1 MAGARNKLWWMVPEW
16 GSAASD
22 LPPET
27 QFLLVELREGG
38 PYAVVLPLIDNN
50 TFRGTLRGRRCAPSQ
65 YHLES
70 LLANLTQSVLPHMV
84 YLPCGLDRMSPFFE
98 DSPF

>member
-16 GSAASD
+16 GTTASD

-38 PYAVVLPLIDNN
+38 PYAVLLPLIDSN
-50 TFRGTLRGRRCAPSQ
+50 TFRGTLRGQRCATSTDPAAPSSG
-65 YHLES
+65 L
-70 LLANLTQSVLPHMV
+70 MV
-84 YLPCGLDRMSPFFE
+84 SFTLRARNYLRS
-98 DSPF
+98 